1 MQNEELCGRVIE
13 FLQSHS
19 NGEDIDEDIKSHIAM
34 CDFCRNENEK
44 YGKMSELVKASA
56 PECPELRSAVLDRIK
71 SEGIKVDEQKR
82 KRHFPIGTL
91 AAAAAVL
98 VIYVSVYGSKLPFMA
113 FNAAN
118 DAALYDAAE
127 TEEMYYAEEESAEA
141 AIEEA
146 VEEYSLNSQAFEAVK
161 EGAAAKSA
169 GGEVLMYSKAPSHTD
184 GAVGKQATFDA
195 VADFA
200 ETESYH
206 DDMKISTEDIP
217 MLAYA
222 DEEAESEAAEDHSEA
237 EELFEKYFSVYPD
250 RITRADVENVGWE
263 VYESFV
269 LGIVDAESEYTL
281 EALIEYSEK

>member
-34 CDFCRNENEK
+34 CDFCRSENEK

-118 DAALYDAAE
+118 DAAV

-169 GGEVLMYSKAPSHTD
+169 GGEVLMLSRAPTQAD
-184 GAVGKQATFDA
+184 EAANKQAAFDA
-195 VADFA
+195 IADTA